1 MFGYTVALRDE
12 LKVKEWELYRGY
24 YCGVCKSIGRRY
36 GQLPR
41 ITLSYDAAFLAMLL
55 YSLEEEK
62 ELVKRERCLLH
73 PAAKNPV
80 VRKNP
85 ALDYAADMM
94 LILAYQKALDDRVD
108 EKPLTGMVGERVLTH
123 AYQKLKKK
131 YPAICADV
139 EASIRSLQKLEQQK
153 SPSLDRTS
161 QASAH
166 MIEAIF
172 RGAADVMDAGA
183 GTPAKAGKHAPAQAV
198 KDAPAQATL
207 ASVAPETQNRMRIL
221 AETGR
226 ALGAWI
232 YVMDALD
239 DLGKDRK
246 KKTYNPF
253 FYRAG
258 GTADVGPFL
267 YELLARIAANVDL
280 LDIRKNRGIIENVI
294 LMGMRARTDALLD
307 KIGESRE
314 GSV

>member
-55 YSLEEEK
+55 SSLEEEK

-172 RGAADVMDAGA
+172 RGAADVMAAG
-183 GTPAKAGKHAPAQAV
+183 
-198 KDAPAQATL
+198 DDL
-207 ASVAPETQNRMRIL
+207 NRMRIL

-239 DLGKDRK
+239 DLEKDRR

-267 YELLARIAANVDL
+267 YELLARFAANVDL

>member
-55 YSLEEEK
+55 SSLEEEK
-62 ELVKRERCLLH
+62 ELMKRERCLLH

-172 RGAADVMDAGA
+172 RGAADVMD
-183 GTPAKAGKHAPAQAV
+183 TV
-198 KDAPAQATL
+198 DN
-207 ASVAPETQNRMRIL
+207 QNRMRIL

-239 DLGKDRK
+239 DLEKDRK

-307 KIGESRE
+307 KIGERRE
-314 GSV
+314 GAV